1 MRVTFSARQVI
12 ASLALRQIMEL
23 TVLDRGL
30 TVANRRDVLQHYL
43 DTATS
48 VRETLLEQSGYF
60 FVADY
65 HVRKGVD
72 S

>member
-1 MRVTFSARQVI
+1 M
-12 ASLALRQIMEL
+12 
-23 TVLDRGL
+23 LDRGL